1 MEKFGLYLQENQY
14 LSKENNMKTPEEIK
28 QIEDDEML
36 DDYGH
41 LPFKRAGNRFAK
53 YRNAK
58 AYVIDDDGT
67 RYELSEYERKMAQV
81 LAE

>member
-1 MEKFGLYLQENQY
+1 
-14 LSKENNMKTPEEIK
+14 MKTPEEIK

>member
-1 MEKFGLYLQENQY
+1 
-14 LSKENNMKTPEEIK
+14 MKATK
-28 QIEDDEML
+28 ATTSLEDKDEML

-58 AYVIDDDGT
+58 AHVIDDDGK
-67 RYELSEYERKMAQV
+67 RYDLSDYERKTEQ
-81 LAE
+81 ESKK